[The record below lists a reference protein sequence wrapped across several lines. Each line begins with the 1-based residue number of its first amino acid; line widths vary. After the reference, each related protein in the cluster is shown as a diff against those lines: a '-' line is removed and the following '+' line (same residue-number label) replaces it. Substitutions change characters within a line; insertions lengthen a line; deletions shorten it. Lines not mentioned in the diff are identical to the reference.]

1 MIYKWFN
8 PNLKYADYGGK
19 TEADQASMTWESFI
33 LGVPLPPLEQWK
45 TPTLEQYL
53 NGRKKLRLVADC
65 VKSGSHHLINQKSV
79 DALADIWE
87 KHATLYPVI
96 LEDKPNEPY
105 YMVVIK
111 TVIDCIDREKSIG
124 ALSEFDEDKKSK
136 NYFDCVYQWVF
147 REGEIG
153 DNALFVLPDNPIAVY
168 ATEEFKQ
175 RVIQAGLT
183 GFGFIKSMFDEE
195 KPFIS

>member
-19 TEADQASMTWESFI
+19 TEADQASITWESFI

-147 REGEIG
+147 REGEIE